1 MVLTGRRWKIL
12 GKSEIGSGSRKT
24 GQTDQQ
30 ETGKLERCLPC
41 PAALQSWNF
50 GLPAQ
55 YPYFKRLSACKL
67 NARRCHI
74 PEI

>member
-12 GKSEIGSGSRKT
+12 GKNEMGTGSRKT

-30 ETGKLERCLPC
+30 EKGKLERCLPC
-41 PAALQSWNF
+41 PAALLSWHF
-50 GLPAQ
+50 RLPAK
-55 YPYFKRLSACKL
+55 YPYFKGHSACKV
-67 NARRCHI
+67 NARSCHI